1 MHLEHLRFFHA
12 VAETGSFTRA
22 AEELLLTQPAVSSQI
37 IKLEDE
43 IGQKLFERRGK
54 QVQLTRAG
62 QILHSQC
69 RKIFIQLREAETV
82 LNDLKSLESGRL
94 TLGTVDVISI
104 YVLPKIFNE
113 FTQRYPR
120 IEISIA

>member
-62 QILHSQC
+62 RSC
-69 RKIFIQLREAETV
+69 TPSRARSSSSSVRRKLC
-82 LNDLKSLESGRL
+82 
-94 TLGTVDVISI
+94 
-104 YVLPKIFNE
+104 
-113 FTQRYPR
+113 
-120 IEISIA
+120 